1 MGLRVSG
8 HPDPVCMCRLNEKIL
23 CPFEDRFL
31 FTSHETKS
39 STSVLIKLPHFRYS
53 FERYDPLLHI
63 RASGREVNVSAKA
76 AREVCVAVKG
86 RLVKDAKEYLERVQ
100 AKELSVPFR
109 RYKRGG
115 AHRSETPGFHAGAY
129 PVKAA
134 KEVLNVLNNLEANA
148 EFKGLDLDRLKII
161 HASAQRGR
169 LTKGYT
175 PRAQGRSSPA
185 FNTLVHIEMVGTEA

>member
-1 MGLRVSG
+1 M
-8 HPDPVCMCRLNEKIL
+8 
-23 CPFEDRFL
+23 FL
-31 FTSHETKS
+31 LASHETKS
-39 STSVLIKLPHFRYS
+39 STSVLINLPLFRYS

-63 RASGREVNVSAKA
+63 RASGREIDVSAKA
-76 AREVCVAVKG
+76 AREVCVAIKG
-86 RLVKDAKEYLERVQ
+86 SLVKDAKEYLEAVQ
-100 AKELSVPFR
+100 SKKASVPFR

-161 HASAQRGR
+161 HAAAERGR
-169 LTKGYT
+169 LTKSFT
-175 PRAQGRSSPA
+175 PRAQGRSSPS
-185 FNTLVHIEMVGTEA
+185 FNTLVHIEMVATEA